1 MLWSVVF
8 IRPLFQTLETGCI
21 AFFTAGLWPVA
32 ASAVFRDRAHALL
45 WVVVGSWDTV
55 GLHMV

>member
-1 MLWSVVF
+1 MF

-32 ASAVFRDRAHALL
+32 AEAVFRDRAHALL